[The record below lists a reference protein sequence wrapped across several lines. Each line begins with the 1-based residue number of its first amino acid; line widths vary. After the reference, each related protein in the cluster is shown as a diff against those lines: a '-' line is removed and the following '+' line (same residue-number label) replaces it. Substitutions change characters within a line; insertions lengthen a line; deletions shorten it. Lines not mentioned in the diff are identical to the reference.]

1 MKIISLSIPLV
12 ALEKITKWADASGLP
27 RNEFYRNALILG
39 ARVMAISV
47 PSEFLADLS
56 PVEMEYISESANRG
70 VTPRAVLQI
79 VTGAKA
85 RTLLNGSEG
94 PITELVVTLPDDLFE
109 QFSDQANHIGMQH
122 EKFFSLAF
130 AMGARTI
137 SINNQLK
144 R

>member
-1 MKIISLSIPLV
+1 MKIVSLPIPLV

-27 RNEFYRNALILG
+27 RDEFYGNALILG
-39 ARVMAISV
+39 ARVIAISV
-47 PSEFLADLS
+47 PPEFLADLS
-56 PVEMEYISESANRG
+56 PEEMEYISESANRG

-79 VTGAKA
+79 ITGAKA
-85 RTLLNGSEG
+85 GTLLNGSEE
-94 PITELVVTLPDDLFE
+94 PITELVVTLPDDLFK
-109 QFSDQANHIGMQH
+109 QFSGQADHIGMQR